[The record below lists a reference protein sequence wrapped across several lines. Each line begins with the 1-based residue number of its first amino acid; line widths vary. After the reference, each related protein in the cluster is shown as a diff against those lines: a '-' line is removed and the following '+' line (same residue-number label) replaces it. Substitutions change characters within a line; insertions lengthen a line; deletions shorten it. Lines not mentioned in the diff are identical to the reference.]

1 MDRIAVAIL
10 AACLLVCPAFCWPEG
25 VCEPHYPLHCGGAEV
40 PCGCVCGGAIRSEFD
55 LAPGVDEIDPE
66 ALEVCCG
73 HVEYDPSHAALSRL
87 TRTRF
92 ETLPDLSLR
101 LWAIHLRFLC

>member
-10 AACLLVCPAFCWPEG
+10 AACLLLCPATCGAEG
-25 VCEPHYPLHCGGAEV
+25 ACEPHDPLHRGGAEV
-40 PCGCVCGGAIRSEFD
+40 PCGCVCGGAIRSESD
-55 LAPGVDEIDPE
+55 SAPGVDEFDPG
-66 ALEVCCG
+66 ALEVCHG
-73 HVEYDPSHAALSRL
+73 HVEYDPSHGALSRL

-101 LWAIHLRFLC
+101 LWVLLLRFLC